1 MMATIAEMYRDLG
14 LTEEANQ
21 LLEARV
27 QLARQEYGPYG
38 VRTARALADLALNIG
53 ESSHASR
60 RAAVIEEASRF
71 LDRQHDETSLTRAPI
86 WARARTRGLT
96 SRHVA
101 RVERRQT
108 SR

>member
-53 ESSHASR
+53 ES
-60 RAAVIEEASRF
+60 
-71 LDRQHDETSLTRAPI
+71 
-86 WARARTRGLT
+86 
-96 SRHVA
+96 
-101 RVERRQT
+101 
-108 SR
+108 